1 MVQSNLILPY
11 RNVMPKFGKDV
22 FVAPSASII
31 GDVVLGDRVNIWF
44 GTVLRGDMHEIRVG
58 DRSNIQDNAVVHV
71 AKGRSGTYIGAE
83 VLIGHSAII
92 HACTI
97 GDGAFIGMGSII
109 LDQAVVEEGAMVAAG
124 AMVTPGKRVKAGEL
138 WAGSP
143 AKFFRKLTDDD
154 YAGFKHAINDYLEL
168 AGDYLGLARQA

>member
-1 MVQSNLILPY
+1 MPQTGLILPY
-11 RNVMPKFGKDV
+11 RNVLPKVGKDV

-31 GDVVLGDRVNIWF
+31 GDVVLGDRANIWF

-58 DRSNIQDNAVVHV
+58 ARSNIQDNAVVHV
-71 AKGRSGTYIGAE
+71 AKGRSGTYIGQD
-83 VLIGHSAII
+83 VLIGHGAII

-109 LDQAVVEEGAMVAAG
+109 LDHAVVEEGAMVAAG
-124 AMVTPGKRVKAGEL
+124 AMVTPGKRVKSGEL

-143 AKFFRKLTDDD
+143 AKFFRNLTDEDF
-154 YAGFKHAINDYLEL
+154 AGFKEAINDYLEL
-168 AGDYLGLARQA
+168 AADYLGIAKVG

>member
-1 MVQSNLILPY
+1 MAQTGLILPY
-11 RNVMPKFGKDV
+11 RNIMPKLGKGV
-22 FVAPSASII
+22 FVAASASVI
-31 GDVVLGDRVNIWF
+31 GDVVLGERVNIWF
-44 GTVLRGDMHEIRVG
+44 GTVVRGDMHEIRIG
-58 DRSNIQDNAVVHV
+58 DRSNVQDNAVVHV
-71 AKGRSGTYIGAE
+71 AKGRHGTYIGQD

-109 LDQAVVEEGAMVAAG
+109 LDGAKVEEGAMVAAG
-124 AMVTPGKRVKAGEL
+124 AMVTPGKVVKSGEL

-154 YAGFKHAINDYLEL
+154 FAGFKHAINDYLEL
-168 AGDYLGLARQA
+168 AADYLGNAKP

>member
-1 MVQSNLILPY
+1 MAQTGLILPY
-11 RNVMPKFGKDV
+11 RNVMPKIGKQV
-22 FVAPSASII
+22 FLAPSCSVI

-44 GTVLRGDMHEIRVG
+44 GTVLRGDMHEIRIG
-58 DRSNIQDNAVVHV
+58 DRSNVQDNAVVHV
-71 AKGRSGTYIGAE
+71 AKGRSGTYIGQD

-109 LDQAVVEEGAMVAAG
+109 LDHAKVEEGAMVAAG
-124 AMVTPGKRVKAGEL
+124 AMVTPGKVVKSGEL

-143 AKFFRKLTDDD
+143 AKFFRKLTDED
-154 YAGFKHAINDYLEL
+154 YAGFKSAINDYLEL
-168 AGDYLGLARQA
+168 AADYLGIAKV